1 VYCAI
6 GEASK
11 SKIVGVLQPP
21 ALATLTVRIE
31 TEVQVVAF
39 EARRKGGHCNY
50 PCVEPTLRDSMD
62 HHLVPASETRLRIV
76 RHLTAAAADTHAWTH
91 LE

>member
-1 VYCAI
+1 MYFEI

-11 SKIVGVLQPP
+11 SEIVGVLQPP
-21 ALATLTVRIE
+21 ALAMLTVRIE
-31 TEVQVVAF
+31 TEVQVIAF

-50 PCVEPTLRDSMD
+50 PCVELTWRGSMD

-76 RHLTAAAADTHAWTH
+76 RHLTAAAADTRTWTH